1 MTVAENEKVWVAYSN
16 DDTYGPLSAVEI
28 KQALLNGKLKDD
40 DCVWKRGWSKWKQ
53 PKDIPIFAFESK
65 NSLGSNRPIPDTP
78 LPDPEKFDSLITPKV
93 SVTELDTSKNWDAKR
108 ISIVAGSGILAGVP
122 GAAIAGILTSK
133 SKAKKEEEFQRAKS
147 YIDPKNR

>member
-1 MTVAENEKVWVAYSN
+1 M
-16 DDTYGPLSAVEI
+16 
-28 KQALLNGKLKDD
+28 
-40 DCVWKRGWSKWKQ
+40 
-53 PKDIPIFAFESK
+53 
-65 NSLGSNRPIPDTP
+65 
-78 LPDPEKFDSLITPKV
+78 
-93 SVTELDTSKNWDAKR
+93 KR